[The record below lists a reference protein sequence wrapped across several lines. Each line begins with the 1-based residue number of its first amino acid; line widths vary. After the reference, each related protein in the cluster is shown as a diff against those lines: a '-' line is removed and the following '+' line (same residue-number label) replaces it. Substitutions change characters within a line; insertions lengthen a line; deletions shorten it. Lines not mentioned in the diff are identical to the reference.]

1 GDLNLVG
8 LGAQATAEAVAEA
21 LRRERAELRGGSR
34 GLALQA
40 LIRITSFAE
49 FAAEAEHRHKGLVFL
64 EGLLLSWASCSPW
77 HGLEGPS
84 DARRA
89 PGAPGRGAGGRRAAA
104 AGRGAAGPARAAAA
118 PARAAAAPRRRAA
131 AARGAAG
138 VLLKCHAR
146 RLTPRQRR
154 ERHGSLAQ

>member
-49 FAAEAEHRHKGLVFL
+49 FAAEAEHRHKAL
-64 EGLLLSWASCSPW
+64 
-77 HGLEGPS
+77 
-84 DARRA
+84 
-89 PGAPGRGAGGRRAAA
+89 
-104 AGRGAAGPARAAAA
+104 RGAARAADG
-118 PARAAAAPRRRAA
+118 PPPP
-131 AARGAAG
+131 GAALPALRG
-138 VLLKCHAR
+138 PPLLR
-146 RLTPRQRR
+146 RGQLPPLAAEQLPRAGQP
-154 ERHGSLAQ
+154 GSC